1 MSLNLATIPS
11 DCGKPGVVFDKKS
24 YRGRKPEMTLSAQ
37 SVPGDLGASNLSGS
51 EAALQSAVAKA
62 ALRFVP
68 LLTIAYLF
76 NYLDRTSLGFAALTM
91 NKQLGLSPG
100 QFGLAAGIFF
110 AGYCT
115 FEVPSNLMLYR
126 FGARRWLCRIMISW
140 GIVSAATAFVVG
152 PNSFYSLRLLLGIT
166 EAGFFPGVTFF
177 LAAWFPAQYRTR
189 MLAWFLVGIP
199 LSSLIGGPV
208 CGMLLQ
214 MEGIWG
220 LAGWQWLF
228 LLVSLPC
235 IPLGLLTL
243 WLLSDRPQAAAWLS
257 PDERNVLDHVLAG
270 EVRERPPSSLLGA
283 LKDSRVLICAA
294 IQFGFTLGSY
304 GIGIWLPLMLK
315 EYHLS
320 TISIGWISAIPYLFA
335 SAGMILWAR
344 YVDEKGRRIV
354 NLAVACLLGGIGLLA
369 PVLSDSLISAV
380 IGFSLALV
388 GVTAARAIFWT
399 IPTRFL
405 TGVAAAG
412 GLAFINSIATVGG
425 FVGPSMMGWLKE
437 FSGSYVVGLL
447 AMAAIMIAATAASMS
462 LKLVISRE

>member
-1 MSLNLATIPS
+1 MW
-11 DCGKPGVVFDKKS
+11 G
-24 YRGRKPEMTLSAQ
+24 MTLVRQ
-37 SVPGDLGASNLSGS
+37 GVPGDFEASQRAGADVL
-51 EAALQSAVAKA
+51 LQSAVQKA

-91 NKQLGLSPG
+91 NQQLGLTPS
-100 QFGLAAGIFF
+100 QFGFAAGIFF
-110 AGYCT
+110 LGYSV
-115 FEVPSNLMLYR
+115 FEIPSNLLLYR
-126 FGARRWLCRIMISW
+126 LGARRWLARIMISW
-140 GIVSAATAFVVG
+140 GLVSAATAFVVG
-152 PNSFYSLRLLLGIT
+152 PNSFYALRLLLGIA

-199 LSSLIGGPV
+199 LSSLVGAPV

-214 MEGIWG
+214 MDGIWG

-235 IPLGLLTL
+235 VPLGLLTL
-243 WLLSDRPQAAAWLS
+243 KLLADRPQDAIWLA
-257 PDERNVLDHVLAG
+257 PEERDVLDDVLAS
-270 EVRERPPSSLLGA
+270 EVRERAHTALLAA
-283 LKDSRVLICAA
+283 LKDPRVLICTA

-320 TISIGWISAIPYLFA
+320 NAAIGWIAAIPYLFA
-335 SAGMILWAR
+335 SVGMILWAR

-354 NLAVACLLGGIGLLA
+354 NLAAACLLGAAGLLA
-369 PVLSDSLISAV
+369 PILSGSAAVAV
-380 IGFSLALV
+380 IGFSLALI

-447 AMAAIMIAATAASMS
+447 AVAAIMVAATATSLS
-462 LKLVISRE
+462 LKLFITRE

>member
-1 MSLNLATIPS
+1 MALAQQ
-11 DCGKPGVVFDKKS
+11 GVPGVLDISKQA
-24 YRGRKPEMTLSAQ
+24 RA
-37 SVPGDLGASNLSGS
+37 
-51 EAALQSAVAKA
+51 EALLQTAVHKA

-91 NKQLGLSPG
+91 NQQLGLTAS
-100 QFGLAAGIFF
+100 QFGLAAGVFF
-110 AGYCT
+110 LGYSV
-115 FEVPSNLMLYR
+115 FEIPSNLLLYR
-126 FGARRWLCRIMISW
+126 FGARRWIARIMISW
-140 GIVSAATAFVVG
+140 GLVSAATAFVVG
-152 PNSFYSLRLLLGIT
+152 PNSFYTLRLLLGIA

-189 MLAWFLVGIP
+189 MLAWFLIGIP
-199 LSSLIGGPV
+199 LSSLVGAPV

-214 MEGIWG
+214 MDGIWG

-243 WLLSDRPQAAAWLS
+243 KLLADRPQVAHWLTAG
-257 PDERNVLDHVLAG
+257 ERDALIDVLAS
-270 EVRERPPSSLLGA
+270 EVRERPHSSLLAA
-283 LKDSRVLICAA
+283 LKDPRVLICTA

-320 TISIGWISAIPYLFA
+320 NLAIGWIAAIPYLFA
-335 SAGMILWAR
+335 SLGMILWAHH
-344 YVDEKGRRIV
+344 VDRKGSRIV
-354 NLAVACLLGGIGLLA
+354 NLALACLLGGIGLLA
-369 PVLSDSLISAV
+369 PIASGSVGLAV
-380 IGFSLALV
+380 IGFSVALV

-437 FSGSYVVGLL
+437 FSGTYVAGLL
-447 AMAAIMIAATAASMS
+447 AVAAIMLAATAASMS
-462 LKLVISRE
+462 LKFFITRE

>member
-1 MSLNLATIPS
+1 MALAQQ
-11 DCGKPGVVFDKKS
+11 GVPGVLDISKQA
-24 YRGRKPEMTLSAQ
+24 RA
-37 SVPGDLGASNLSGS
+37 
-51 EAALQSAVAKA
+51 EALLQTAVHKA

-91 NKQLGLSPG
+91 NQQLGLTAG
-100 QFGLAAGIFF
+100 QFGFAAGVFF
-110 AGYCT
+110 LGYSV
-115 FEVPSNLMLYR
+115 FEIPSNLLLYR
-126 FGARRWLCRIMISW
+126 FGARRWIARIMISW
-140 GIVSAATAFVVG
+140 GLVSAATAFVVG
-152 PNSFYSLRLLLGIT
+152 PNSFYTLRLLLGIA

-189 MLAWFLVGIP
+189 MLAWFLIGIP
-199 LSSLIGGPV
+199 LSSLVGAPV

-214 MEGIWG
+214 MDGIWG

-243 WLLSDRPQAAAWLS
+243 KLLADRPQVAHWLTVG
-257 PDERNVLDHVLAG
+257 ERDALIDVLAS
-270 EVRERPPSSLLGA
+270 EVRERPHSSLLAA
-283 LKDSRVLICAA
+283 LKDPRVLICTA

-320 TISIGWISAIPYLFA
+320 NLAIGWIAAIPYLFA
-335 SAGMILWAR
+335 SLGMILWAHH
-344 YVDEKGRRIV
+344 VDRKGSRIV
-354 NLAVACLLGGIGLLA
+354 NLALACLLGGIGLLA
-369 PVLSDSLISAV
+369 PIASGSVGLAV
-380 IGFSLALV
+380 IGFSAALV

-437 FSGSYVVGLL
+437 FSGSYVAGLL
-447 AMAAIMIAATAASMS
+447 AVAAIMLAATAVSMS
-462 LKLVISRE
+462 LKFFITRE

>member
-1 MSLNLATIPS
+1 MALLQQGVPDDLEIS
-11 DCGKPGVVFDKKS
+11 GK
-24 YRGRKPEMTLSAQ
+24 
-37 SVPGDLGASNLSGS
+37 SGS
-51 EAALQSAVAKA
+51 DAVLQSAVRKA
-62 ALRFVP
+62 AMRFVP

-91 NKQLGLSPG
+91 NQQLGLTAG
-100 QFGLAAGIFF
+100 QFGLAAGVFF
-110 AGYCT
+110 LGYST
-115 FEVPSNLMLYR
+115 FEIPSNLMLYR
-126 FGARRWLCRIMISW
+126 FGARRWLARIMISW
-140 GIVSAATAFVVG
+140 GLVSAATAFVVG
-152 PNSFYSLRLLLGIT
+152 PHSFYALRLLLGIA

-177 LAAWFPAQYRTR
+177 LAAWFPVEYRTR

-199 LSSLIGGPV
+199 MSSLIGSPV
-208 CGMLLQ
+208 CGFLLQ
-214 MEGIWG
+214 MDGIWG
-220 LAGWQWLF
+220 FAGWQWLF

-243 WLLSDRPQAAAWLS
+243 WLLSDRPQAATWLTA
-257 PDERNVLDHVLAG
+257 DERNALDHVLAG

-320 TISIGWISAIPYLFA
+320 TITIGWISAIPYLFA

-369 PVLSDSLISAV
+369 PIISGSLNSAV
-380 IGFSLALV
+380 IGFSVALV

-412 GLAFINSIATVGG
+412 GLAFINSVATLGG
-425 FVGPSMMGWLKE
+425 FVGPSMMGWLKQ
-437 FSGSYVVGLL
+437 FSGSYIVGLS
-447 AMAAIMIAATAASMS
+447 AVAAIMLAATVAAMS
-462 LKLVISRE
+462 LKLVISKE

>member
-1 MSLNLATIPS
+1 MA
-11 DCGKPGVVFDKKS
+11 
-24 YRGRKPEMTLSAQ
+24 LSTS
-37 SVPGDLGASNLSGS
+37 SVPDGLNVSMSSGLD
-51 EAALQSAVAKA
+51 AVLQSATRKA

-91 NKQLGLSPG
+91 NQQLGLTAS
-100 QFGLAAGIFF
+100 QFGFAAGVFF
-110 AGYCT
+110 LGYSV
-115 FEVPSNLMLYR
+115 FEIPSNLLLYR
-126 FGARRWLCRIMISW
+126 FGARRWIARIMISW
-140 GIVSAATAFVVG
+140 GLVSAATAFVVG
-152 PNSFYSLRLLLGIT
+152 PNSFYTLRLLLGIT

-189 MLAWFLVGIP
+189 MLAWFLIGIP
-199 LSSLIGGPV
+199 LSSLVGAPV

-214 MEGIWG
+214 MDGIWG

-243 WLLSDRPQAAAWLS
+243 KLLADRPQVAHWLTAG
-257 PDERNVLDHVLAG
+257 ERDALIDVLAS
-270 EVRERPPSSLLGA
+270 EVRERPHSSLLAA
-283 LKDSRVLICAA
+283 LKDPRVLICTA

-320 TISIGWISAIPYLFA
+320 NLAIGWIAAIPYLFA
-335 SAGMILWAR
+335 SLGMILWAHH
-344 YVDEKGRRIV
+344 VDRKGSRIV
-354 NLAVACLLGGIGLLA
+354 NLALACLLGGIGLLA
-369 PVLSDSLISAV
+369 PIASGSVGLAV
-380 IGFSLALV
+380 IGFSVALV

-437 FSGSYVVGLL
+437 FSGTYVAGLL
-447 AMAAIMIAATAASMS
+447 AVAAIMLAATAASMS
-462 LKLVISRE
+462 LKFFITRE

>member
-1 MSLNLATIPS
+1 MALAQQ
-11 DCGKPGVVFDKKS
+11 GVPGVLNISKQ
-24 YRGRKPEMTLSAQ
+24 A
-37 SVPGDLGASNLSGS
+37 GA
-51 EAALQSAVAKA
+51 EALLQTAVHKA

-91 NKQLGLSPG
+91 NQQLGLTAS
-100 QFGLAAGIFF
+100 QFGFAAGVFF
-110 AGYCT
+110 LGYSV
-115 FEVPSNLMLYR
+115 FEIPSNLLLYR
-126 FGARRWLCRIMISW
+126 FGARRWIARIMISW
-140 GIVSAATAFVVG
+140 GLVSAATAFVVG
-152 PNSFYSLRLLLGIT
+152 PNSFYTLRLLLGIT

-189 MLAWFLVGIP
+189 MLAWFLIGIP
-199 LSSLIGGPV
+199 LSSLVGAPV

-214 MEGIWG
+214 MDGIWG

-243 WLLSDRPQAAAWLS
+243 KLLADRPQVAHWLTAG
-257 PDERNVLDHVLAG
+257 ERDALIDVLAS
-270 EVRERPPSSLLGA
+270 EVRERPHSSLLAA
-283 LKDSRVLICAA
+283 LKDPRVLICTA

-320 TISIGWISAIPYLFA
+320 NLAIGWIAAIPYLFA
-335 SAGMILWAR
+335 SLGMILWAHH
-344 YVDEKGRRIV
+344 VDRKGSRIV
-354 NLAVACLLGGIGLLA
+354 NLALACLLGGIGLLA
-369 PVLSDSLISAV
+369 PIASGSVGLAV
-380 IGFSLALV
+380 IGFSVALV

-437 FSGSYVVGLL
+437 FSGTYVAGLL
-447 AMAAIMIAATAASMS
+447 AVAAIMLAATAASMS
-462 LKLVISRE
+462 LKFFITRE

>member
-1 MSLNLATIPS
+1 MWGMTLVRQGVPS
-11 DCGKPGVVFDKKS
+11 DFDVS
-24 YRGRKPEMTLSAQ
+24 QRA
-37 SVPGDLGASNLSGS
+37 GADVL
-51 EAALQSAVAKA
+51 LQSAVQKA

-91 NKQLGLSPG
+91 NQQLGLTPS
-100 QFGLAAGIFF
+100 QFGFAAGIFF
-110 AGYCT
+110 LGYSV
-115 FEVPSNLMLYR
+115 FEIPSNLLLYR
-126 FGARRWLCRIMISW
+126 LGARRWLARIMISW
-140 GIVSAATAFVVG
+140 GLVSAATAFVVG
-152 PNSFYSLRLLLGIT
+152 PNSFYALRLLLGIA

-199 LSSLIGGPV
+199 LSSLVGGPV

-214 MEGIWG
+214 MDGIWG

-235 IPLGLLTL
+235 VPLGLLTL
-243 WLLSDRPQAAAWLS
+243 KLLADRPQDATWLT
-257 PDERNVLDHVLAG
+257 PEEREVLDDVLAS
-270 EVRERPPSSLLGA
+270 EVRERAHTKLLAA
-283 LKDSRVLICAA
+283 LKDPRVLICTA

-320 TISIGWISAIPYLFA
+320 NAAIGWIAAIPYLFA
-335 SAGMILWAR
+335 SVGMILWAR

-354 NLAVACLLGGIGLLA
+354 NLAAACLLGAAGLLA
-369 PVLSDSLISAV
+369 PILSGSAAV
-380 IGFSLALV
+380 AVVGFSLALI

-447 AMAAIMIAATAASMS
+447 AVAAIMVAATAASLS
-462 LKLVISRE
+462 LKLFITRE

>member
-1 MSLNLATIPS
+1 MALAQQ
-11 DCGKPGVVFDKKS
+11 GVPGVLDISKQA
-24 YRGRKPEMTLSAQ
+24 RA
-37 SVPGDLGASNLSGS
+37 
-51 EAALQSAVAKA
+51 EALLQTAVHKA

-91 NKQLGLSPG
+91 NQQLGLTAS
-100 QFGLAAGIFF
+100 QFGFAAGVFF
-110 AGYCT
+110 LGYSV
-115 FEVPSNLMLYR
+115 FEIPSNLLLYR
-126 FGARRWLCRIMISW
+126 FGARRWIARIMISW
-140 GIVSAATAFVVG
+140 GLVSAATAFVVG
-152 PNSFYSLRLLLGIT
+152 PNSFYTLRLLLGIT

-189 MLAWFLVGIP
+189 MLAWFLIGIP
-199 LSSLIGGPV
+199 LSSLVGAPV

-214 MEGIWG
+214 MDGIWG

-243 WLLSDRPQAAAWLS
+243 KLLADRPQVAHWLTVG
-257 PDERNVLDHVLAG
+257 ERDALIDVLAS
-270 EVRERPPSSLLGA
+270 EVRERPHSSLLAA
-283 LKDSRVLICAA
+283 LKDPRVLICTA

-320 TISIGWISAIPYLFA
+320 NLAIGWIAAIPYLFA
-335 SAGMILWAR
+335 SLGMILWAHH
-344 YVDEKGRRIV
+344 VDRKGSRIV
-354 NLAVACLLGGIGLLA
+354 NLALACLLGGIGLLA
-369 PVLSDSLISAV
+369 PIASGSVGLAV
-380 IGFSLALV
+380 IGFSVALV

-437 FSGSYVVGLL
+437 FSGSYVAGLL
-447 AMAAIMIAATAASMS
+447 AVAAIMLAATAASMS
-462 LKLVISRE
+462 LKFFITRE